1 MVQEAPNLNPLRV
14 LLGTLRFNTL
24 FDIDSANILR
34 IDAIEI
40 CPWVTL
46 VCPLLILVIAPSF
59 GAPVAIRTTDRAAA
73 DGPTILI
80 FGLRFHGVRQ
90 TAFTSQCHEFVSEWE
105 LMIRMYC

>member
-1 MVQEAPNLNPLRV
+1 MLGHKSGGKRGPGGLIFWLVVQEAPNFNPLRV

-46 VCPLLILVIAPSF
+46 VRVSPYLVASSIY
-59 GAPVAIRTTDRAAA
+59 
-73 DGPTILI
+73 
-80 FGLRFHGVRQ
+80 Q
-90 TAFTSQCHEFVSEWE
+90 KE
-105 LMIRMYC
+105 L

>member
-1 MVQEAPNLNPLRV
+1 MLGHKSGGKRGPGGLIFWLVVQEAPNFNPLRV

-46 VCPLLILVIAPSF
+46 VHP
-59 GAPVAIRTTDRAAA
+59 RAARA
-73 DGPTILI
+73 QLVFLQSSHAP
-80 FGLRFHGVRQ
+80 
-90 TAFTSQCHEFVSEWE
+90 
-105 LMIRMYC
+105 

>member
-1 MVQEAPNLNPLRV
+1 MLGHKSGGKRGPGGLIFWLVVQEAPNFNPLRV

-46 VCPLLILVIAPSF
+46 VRPD
-59 GAPVAIRTTDRAAA
+59 GQTDALEAVAAA
-73 DGPTILI
+73 G
-80 FGLRFHGVRQ
+80 RF
-90 TAFTSQCHEFVSEWE
+90 CCM
-105 LMIRMYC
+105 L

>member
-1 MVQEAPNLNPLRV
+1 MVQEAPNFNPLRV

-46 VCPLLILVIAPSF
+46 VRMSAFRVDQRPE
-59 GAPVAIRTTDRAAA
+59 AAA
-73 DGPTILI
+73 DLI
-80 FGLRFHGVRQ
+80 GS
-90 TAFTSQCHEFVSEWE
+90 AK
-105 LMIRMYC
+105 MYS